1 MLLNASIL
9 RFYALVMCQNFFPEL
24 PDSHRGIL
32 VHRWLSKS
40 IFHRDMMIK
49 KKKMLFGRL
58 ANVTPWIRFW
68 CFKIPHLQLHIKL
81 VVQIRLWHAHL
92 SFTMDCDMD
101 YPKYPITCRF
111 FSSILHLS
119 EGIPPKL
126 SYQIKQ
132 TGSHL
137 DSFSCF
143 RIHPNVIS

>member
-1 MLLNASIL
+1 MLFNASIL

-40 IFHRDMMIK
+40 MFHRGMMVK
-49 KKKMLFGRL
+49 KKKMLFGHL

-68 CFKIPHLQLHIKL
+68 CFKIPQLQLHIKL
-81 VVQIRLWHAHL
+81 VVQIRLWHAQL
-92 SFTMDCDMD
+92 SFCH
-101 YPKYPITCRF
+101 PKYPITCRF

-137 DSFSCF
+137 DSFSFF